1 MREKE
6 RQVKGNNVKGMGMLN
21 EQSKRPAKANAGEGE
36 GKGMLNEREEKACKG
51 ECWQGRREWN
61 AIWERRKGQ
70 HRRMAAR
77 AEGMECWMK
86 EKERPGAKKNAGD
99 GGGNGMLNE
108 REGKAR
114 GKEECWWWRKEWN
127 AEWDRRKSLKKK
139 MLARWGEWNV
149 E

>member
-61 AIWERRKGQ
+61 AI
-70 HRRMAAR
+70 
-77 AEGMECWMK
+77 
-86 EKERPGAKKNAGD
+86 
-99 GGGNGMLNE
+99 
-108 REGKAR
+108 
-114 GKEECWWWRKEWN
+114 
-127 AEWDRRKSLKKK
+127 
-139 MLARWGEWNV
+139 
-149 E
+149 